1 MKYNAAKKVN
11 APQYAINA
19 HRLHKG
25 KLEMKGLVRVDG
37 ERALA
42 TYYTPGVAYPCIA
55 IQKDQDLSFD
65 YTIRGRSAA
74 IVTDGT
80 RILGLGDIGPYAGMP
95 VMEGKALLL
104 KKLAG
109 VDAMPI
115 CLNSKNEDEIVNIV
129 ASLEPTFSVIN
140 IEDIETPKCLR
151 IVRRLSNQMQ
161 IPIFHDDSIGVAVVT
176 LAALRNALRLAG
188 KKIKDV
194 KIVING
200 AGAAGMGIASLLH
213 NSGVENIYVVDSE
226 GLIYEG
232 RKNNMNAEKAEISK
246 FVNKE
251 KKKGGLEFIVKGADV
266 LIGAS
271 VKGAFTKEMIRQM
284 AKKPIVF
291 ALANPFS
298 EIDYID
304 AKSAGAFIVATG
316 RSDRPNQVNN
326 LLVFPGII
334 RGLLECR
341 PKELNY
347 AMLDA
352 AAMAIEDFQKH
363 IDLEHIIPSPIQKR
377 ALENLAPSVAAA
389 VVKAAN
395 ISNLARVKCSP
406 LLVYKQVKKDILRYN
421 SIEHRIK

>member
-1 MKYNAAKKVN
+1 MKHNAAKK
-11 APQYAINA
+11 ASASKYAIDA

-42 TYYTPGVAYPCIA
+42 TYYTPGVAYPCLA
-55 IQKDQDLSFD
+55 IQKNPNLSFD
-65 YTIRGRSAA
+65 YTMRGRSVA

-80 RILGLGDIGPYAGMP
+80 RILGLGNIGPRAGMP

-109 VDAMPI
+109 VDAMPL
-115 CLNSKNEDEIVNIV
+115 CLNSTNEDEIVKIV
-129 ASLEPTFSVIN
+129 TALEPTFGVIN

-161 IPIFHDDSIGVAVVT
+161 IPIFHDDSTGVAVVT
-176 LAALRNALRLAG
+176 LAALRNSLRLAG

-200 AGAAGMGIASLLH
+200 AGAAGMGIASLLN
-213 NSGVENIYVVDSE
+213 NSGAKNIYIVDSE

-232 RKNNMNAEKAEISK
+232 RKNNMNAEKAQISK
-246 FVNKE
+246 FINKE
-251 KKKGGLEFIVKGADV
+251 KKKGDLNYIVKGADV

-271 VKGAFTKEMIRQM
+271 IKGAFTKGMIRQM

-291 ALANPFS
+291 ALANPFP

-334 RGLLECR
+334 RGLLESR
-341 PKELNY
+341 PREVNY

-352 AAMAIEDFQKH
+352 AAMAIENFEKH
-363 IDLEHIIPSPIQKR
+363 IDKEHIIPSPIQKR
-377 ALENLAPSVAAA
+377 ALDSLAPSVAAA

-395 ISNLARVKCSP
+395 LSNVARVKCRP
-406 LLVYKQVKKDILRYN
+406 LLIYRQAKRDILRYN
-421 SIEHRIK
+421 SIENNIK